1 MSLVL
6 LGHFKKDKLFCFTN
20 VAIFGDFWGNIIKQI
35 LQFKQQKCPSSIQFR
50 DLNSRPL
57 EHESLPIT
65 TRTLD
70 LHLKIFLVA

>member
-35 LQFKQQKCPSSIQFR
+35 LQFKQQK
-50 DLNSRPL
+50 L
-57 EHESLPIT
+57 
-65 TRTLD
+65 LD
-70 LHLKIFLVA
+70 SF